1 MYNIRVKK
9 SAQKELLAIPS
20 VYKDKIVGAIDGLA
34 SNPRPDGVK
43 KLQSTEDLWRI
54 RVGDYRIIYSID
66 DSIRILEV
74 QKIGHRKDFI
84 NVNR

>member
-1 MYNIRVKK
+1 MYSIVVKK
-9 SAQKELLAIPS
+9 SAQKELIAIPA
-20 VYKDKIVGAIDGLA
+20 VYKSKITDDIDGLA

-43 KLQSTEDLWRI
+43 KLQASNDLWRI

-74 QKIGHRKDFI
+74 QKIGHRKDI
-84 NVNR
+84 YKR